1 MWAPQPK
8 VKVIKSYASLPL
20 ASAPASFT
28 LSQLGDFV
36 LDALGD
42 LTILA
47 LQLAQFKE
55 FSGGF
60 WRIAG
65 YVTANRFNVFLD
77 ILKLL
82 GEEDLERFPGVGA
95 HSL

>member
-1 MWAPQPK
+1 MVNLVSFGAGTGAQERQN
-8 VKVIKSYASLPL
+8 L
-20 ASAPASFT
+20 FT
-28 LSQLGDFV
+28 LSQFGYFV

-55 FSGGF
+55 FTRGF
-60 WRIAG
+60 WWIEG
-65 YVTANRFNVFLD
+65 YVTANRFNIFLD

-82 GEEDLERFPGVGA
+82 GEENFERFLDVCA
-95 HSL
+95 HVL